1 MKEHKFGSV
10 EKNPSVMLFY
20 SQHNPS
26 YGEPFFSWQG
36 LEGDLLRKTVS
47 QLVLAVLLLQVVLML
62 QAPYSKLVETSG
74 PIKTKSI
81 LGTLTDESLHGGK
94 LWR

>member
-1 MKEHKFGSV
+1 
-10 EKNPSVMLFY
+10 MLFC

-26 YGEPFFSWQG
+26 SGEPFFSWQG
-36 LEGDLLRKTVS
+36 SEGELLRKTVT
-47 QLVLAVLLLQVVLML
+47 QLVLALLLLGVVGML
-62 QAPYSKLVETSG
+62 EAPYSKLVETSG